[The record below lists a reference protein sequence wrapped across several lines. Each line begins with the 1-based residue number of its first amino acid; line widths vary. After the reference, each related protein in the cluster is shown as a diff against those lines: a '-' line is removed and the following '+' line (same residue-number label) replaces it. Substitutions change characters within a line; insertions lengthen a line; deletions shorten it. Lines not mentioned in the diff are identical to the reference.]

1 MAIDNPTQVN
11 NPRRTTVRTIIQG
24 AIGVVFGL
32 ALIAPQILD
41 ALTEGARAAGFEEFA
56 VAMTGGGVTVLAVA
70 GFLARIMSIPGVE
83 QFLQKTAGF
92 RWLAARK
99 VPLDNGP
106 GDLGFDAG
114 LSGYAAYDLTT
125 DDRLDDDPANQYA
138 EADVAVIVE
147 DEAELP
153 NYEDGAPGTGDD
165 EPKHLKG
172 N

>member
-11 NPRRTTVRTIIQG
+11 NPGRTTVRTFVQS
-24 AIGVVFGL
+24 AIGLLVGL
-32 ALIAPQILD
+32 GLVAPQILA
-41 ALTEGARAAGFEEFA
+41 ALIDGANKAGFEEIA
-56 VAMTGGGVTVLAVA
+56 VALGAGSGTVLAIA
-70 GFLARIMSIPGVE
+70 GLIARVMAIPGVE
-83 QFLQKTAGF
+83 QFLQKTSGF

-114 LSGYAAYDLTT
+114 LSGYMAHDLTT
-125 DDRLDDDPANQYA
+125 DDRLDDDPAAQHA
-138 EADVAVIVE
+138 ESDVAVIVE
-147 DEAELP
+147 DDADIP
-153 NYEDGAPGTGDD
+153 DYEDGAPGTGDD